1 MEECRKA
8 NVSLSLPSLRIDNF
22 AFEVLNKIQEY
33 KKSGLTYAPEAGT
46 QRLRNVI
53 NKGVTEDDIFTSVEQ
68 AIVLGWR
75 RIKLYFM
82 IGLPTETTAD
92 LDGIAD
98 IASKIIEI
106 NKKYNGPK
114 GGAFRLTVSVSNF
127 VPKADTP
134 FQWEG
139 QNTPEQ
145 FMEKHDYLENKLKIK
160 GVTFNYHD
168 SFTSVCEA
176 VLARGDRRCGQAL
189 LAAHRLGCRLDGWG
203 EYFSD
208 ERWKRAFEESNISP
222 DFYAYRRRDE
232 DETLPW
238 DHIDCGVAKGFFL
251 REKANAYGQR
261 VTPDCRIHCNGCG
274 INQITECKLEGIY
287 G

>member
-1 MEECRKA
+1 MIYRPVRERSSEKIIALAAEQIKNTGNDELSLLSLSTSDYSDFRSLTLRLMEYCKKN

-22 AFEVLNKIQEY
+22 AFEALSKIQEY
-33 KKSGLTYAPEAGT
+33 RKTGLTYAPEAGT

-53 NKGVTEDDIFTSVEQ
+53 NKGVTEADIYTSVEQ
-68 AIVLGWR
+68 AISMGWR
-75 RIKLYFM
+75 HIKLYFM
-82 IGLPTETTAD
+82 IGLPTETRED

-98 IASKIIEI
+98 IAAGIVEI

-139 QNTPEQ
+139 QDNPDE
-145 FMEKHDYLENKLKIK
+145 FRRKHEYLERKLRMR

-176 VLARGDRRCGQAL
+176 VLARGDRRCGKAIMR
-189 LAAHRLGCRLDGWG
+189 AHELGCRLDGWVL
-203 EYFSD
+203 
-208 ERWKRAFEESNISP
+208 RLPQK
-222 DFYAYRRRDE
+222 RRR
-232 DETLPW
+232 
-238 DHIDCGVAKGFFL
+238 
-251 REKANAYGQR
+251 
-261 VTPDCRIHCNGCG
+261 
-274 INQITECKLEGIY
+274 
-287 G
+287 

>member
-127 VPKADTP
+127 VT
-134 FQWEG
+134 
-139 QNTPEQ
+139 
-145 FMEKHDYLENKLKIK
+145 
-160 GVTFNYHD
+160 
-168 SFTSVCEA
+168 
-176 VLARGDRRCGQAL
+176 
-189 LAAHRLGCRLDGWG
+189 
-203 EYFSD
+203 
-208 ERWKRAFEESNISP
+208 
-222 DFYAYRRRDE
+222 
-232 DETLPW
+232 
-238 DHIDCGVAKGFFL
+238 
-251 REKANAYGQR
+251 QR
-261 VTPDCRIHCNGCG
+261 STVGR
-274 INQITECKLEGIY
+274 TEHA
-287 G
+287 